1 MAKKK
6 NSKTRKRLSKP
17 RQVNKAVKRAAKK
30 SLSKPRQVN
39 KAVKRAAKSG
49 GKVSRKEIKQIS
61 KASKG
66 TATPKK
72 IAQLVKKANVKGP
85 SKVRAIAKKARGKKL
100 KGIKNTTPIYNNLPK
115 YDPKKVGTNIPKYV
129 AAPKNSKKPKGNV
142 KKPKGNVKKPNFGLT
157 IEPLDYNKKK
167 FDPKAIAEG
176 VKNKWSD
183 LKKKYKGPQRL
194 KVNIKDTGRLKKY
207 QNNST
212 NNFDSAAYFKD
223 IKAKIKDRYTSK
235 GGTRENLSQASSPNF
250 DKIPNKYG
258 RSLDNV
264 RSSLSGI
271 KKKTTADSVGSKLT
285 KSYTPNPAK
294 KVTRKKKG
302 LNILGISNSS
312 ITAS

>member
-6 NSKTRKRLSKP
+6 NSKTRKTLSKP
-17 RQVNKAVKRAAKK
+17 RQVNKAVK
-30 SLSKPRQVN
+30 Q
-39 KAVKRAAKSG
+39 AAKSG

-72 IAQLVKKANVKGP
+72 IAQLVKKVDVKGP
-85 SKVRAIAKKARGKKL
+85 SKVRSIAKKARGKKL

-115 YDPKKVGTNIPKYV
+115 YDPKKAGTNIPKYV
-129 AAPKNSKKPKGNV
+129 AAPKDSKKPKG
-142 KKPKGNVKKPNFGLT
+142 KVKKPNFGST
-157 IEPLDYNKKK
+157 IKPLDGINGKK
-167 FDPKAIAEG
+167 FNPKAIAEG
-176 VKNKWSD
+176 VKSNWSD

-212 NNFDSAAYFKD
+212 NNFDSASYFKD

-235 GGTRENLSQASSPNF
+235 GGTRKNLSQASSPNF

>member
-6 NSKTRKRLSKP
+6 NSKTRKR
-17 RQVNKAVKRAAKK
+17 
-30 SLSKPRQVN
+30 LSKPRQVN

-66 TATPKK
+66 TATAKK

-115 YDPKKVGTNIPKYV
+115 YDPKKVGTNIPKHV

-142 KKPKGNVKKPNFGLT
+142 KKPKGKVKKPNFGLT
-157 IEPLDYNKKK
+157 IEPLDGINAKK
-167 FDPKAIAEG
+167 FNPKAVAEG
-176 VKNKWSD
+176 VKSNWSG

-223 IKAKIKDRYTSK
+223 IKAKIKNRYTRK
-235 GGTRENLSQASSPNF
+235 GGTRKDLSQASNPNF
-250 DKIPNKYG
+250 DKIPDKYG
-258 RSLDNV
+258 RSLDKV

-271 KKKTTADSVGSKLT
+271 KKKTTANSVGRKLT